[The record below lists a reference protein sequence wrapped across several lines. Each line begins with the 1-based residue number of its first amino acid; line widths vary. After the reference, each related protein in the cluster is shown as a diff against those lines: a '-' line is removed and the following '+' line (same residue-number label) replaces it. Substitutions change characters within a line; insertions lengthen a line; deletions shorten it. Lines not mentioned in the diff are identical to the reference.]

1 MLVLE
6 YVATYVTINTS
17 RKHSSSHLLP
27 THTEAPAAA
36 PSSPVHAH
44 ESCKTSQTTPTSTP
58 TAATATAPS
67 TAGLKSEHC
76 GHDTHHSHSSDQ
88 PHSVDLVPSLAHSHG
103 CRQLPAIY
111 NADVKQQVACATMEL
126 GCVFHSLVLG
136 LALGVMTDAPQ
147 LVLLLLV
154 VLAVHQLVEG
164 LALGAVLAAAQSMA
178 RLKKFVLAVVYALTL
193 PVGIAAG
200 LLASNSYDPTSPVTV
215 QVQGI
220 ANGLSG
226 GMLLYVS
233 MLSLL
238 VAELGQPD
246 LLHRP
251 LLAAGLMLAV
261 VAGAV
266 VMCVLGIWA

>member
-1 MLVLE
+1 
-6 YVATYVTINTS
+6 
-17 RKHSSSHLLP
+17 
-27 THTEAPAAA
+27 
-36 PSSPVHAH
+36 
-44 ESCKTSQTTPTSTP
+44 
-58 TAATATAPS
+58 
-67 TAGLKSEHC
+67 
-76 GHDTHHSHSSDQ
+76 
-88 PHSVDLVPSLAHSHG
+88 
-103 CRQLPAIY
+103 
-111 NADVKQQVACATMEL
+111 MEL

-164 LALGAVLAAAQSMA
+164 LALGAVLAAAQRMA
-178 RLKKFVLAVVYALTL
+178 RRKKFVLAVVYALTL

-200 LLASNSYDPTSPVTV
+200 LLASNSYDPTSPVAV

-233 MLSLL
+233 VFSLL
-238 VAELGQPD
+238 VAELGQHD

-261 VAGAV
+261 VAGAA